1 YLYKLDGVGMLKE
14 DEPRYAAIGQAMAQ
28 TGNFVTPKLRGS
40 PWFEK
45 PPLLYW
51 MTAAGTLL
59 GLDAEEAA
67 RLPVALLSLAFLATS
82 FAMLRREFGSQAAG
96 VT

>member
-1 YLYKLDGVGMLKE
+1 MAILLALAVALFFLYFFGLTRTGFLGP

-28 TGNFVTPKLRGS
+28 TGDWVTPRLWGK

-51 MTAAGTLL
+51 MTAAGVY
-59 GLDAEEAA
+59 GGS
-67 RLPVALLSLAFLATS
+67 RIRIWRRAFRWRCSAWDS
-82 FAMLRREFGSQAAG
+82 
-96 VT
+96 